1 MFSIFFNT
9 STYSSTFEI
18 ILMIEL
24 NFNNKYNHKI
34 NFIDDKK
41 YIFDPLR
48 KKNILLTNEEWVR
61 QNIISFLNKDLE
73 IPMSHIAIE
82 KGFVLNKLK
91 KRFDLVVFDENG
103 KIKIL
108 VECKSPYV
116 ELNQKSLDQLV
127 IYNMKLNSKYLM
139 LSNGLKHIFI
149 KFKNG
154 DFIKIENIPSYK
166 NL

>member
-61 QNIISFLNKDLE
+61 QNIISFLNKDLD

>member
-1 MFSIFFNT
+1 
-9 STYSSTFEI
+9 
-18 ILMIEL
+18 MIEL

-34 NFIDDKK
+34 KFIDDKK

-82 KGFVLNKLK
+82 KGFVLNKLN
-91 KRFDLVVFDENG
+91 KRFDLVVFDKNG

-149 KFKNG
+149 KFENSN
-154 DFIKIENIPSYK
+154 FIKIENIPIYK

>member
-116 ELNQKSLDQLV
+116 ELNQKSVDQLV